1 MSWEISWTSSTT
13 CSPSRNAAARA
24 TRKRL
29 TNWRALTD
37 ESNPEQR
44 KYLRLAALLRE
55 EITGGLRAPGSSLP
69 SIGDLCRAHDV
80 SRQTAGQ
87 ALRNLRVDELIY
99 RMPGLGYFVAAVAVN
114 DK

>member
-1 MSWEISWTSSTT
+1 MSWEG
-13 CSPSRNAAARA
+13 
-24 TRKRL
+24 
-29 TNWRALTD
+29 ALMD

-55 EITGGLRAPGSSLP
+55 EITSGLRAPGSSLP
-69 SIGDLCRAHDV
+69 SIADLCRAHDV